1 MLTRKRTH
9 SDNFALTKGVL
20 IAVRR
25 LFCRGLALSV
35 TCGDSS
41 PKGRAQKGYYYYKYE
56 RPFCQAEK
64 GRQRD
69 FERNFCP
76 ENYAGS
82 KTGLDNKHIMGYKE
96 RERSAQG
103 DSLPAKGEAGRLPR
117 SAQREEAKLKQKETA
132 IMDTFEKIRALLAEQ
147 LDIDPAKITMDSDI
161 MGDFEA
167 DSLDIV
173 DMVMTLEDEFGIEVP
188 DDAIENLRTV
198 GDVVKFVDSHKG

>member
-9 SDNFALTKGVL
+9 SDNFALTKGGL

-76 ENYAGS
+76 ENHAGC

-103 DSLPAKGEAGRLPR
+103 GSLPAKGEEGR
-117 SAQREEAKLKQKETA
+117 AA
-132 IMDTFEKIRALLAEQ
+132 
-147 LDIDPAKITMDSDI
+147 
-161 MGDFEA
+161 
-167 DSLDIV
+167 
-173 DMVMTLEDEFGIEVP
+173 MVC
-188 DDAIENLRTV
+188 AA
-198 GDVVKFVDSHKG
+198 

>member
-9 SDNFALTKGVL
+9 SDKFALTKGVL

-25 LFCRGLALSV
+25 LFCRGPALSV

-41 PKGRAQKGYYYYKYE
+41 PKGRAFCIPEGYYYYKYE

-76 ENYAGS
+76 ENHAGS

-103 DSLPAKGEAGRLPR
+103 DSLPAKGEAGR
-117 SAQREEAKLKQKETA
+117 AA
-132 IMDTFEKIRALLAEQ
+132 
-147 LDIDPAKITMDSDI
+147 
-161 MGDFEA
+161 
-167 DSLDIV
+167 
-173 DMVMTLEDEFGIEVP
+173 MVC
-188 DDAIENLRTV
+188 AA
-198 GDVVKFVDSHKG
+198 

>member
-9 SDNFALTKGVL
+9 SDKFALTKGAL
-20 IAVRR
+20 TAVRR
-25 LFCRGLALSV
+25 LFCRGPALSV

-41 PKGRAQKGYYYYKYE
+41 PKGRAKKGYYYYKYE

-76 ENYAGS
+76 ENHAGS

-103 DSLPAKGEAGRLPR
+103 DSLPAKGEAGR
-117 SAQREEAKLKQKETA
+117 AA
-132 IMDTFEKIRALLAEQ
+132 
-147 LDIDPAKITMDSDI
+147 
-161 MGDFEA
+161 
-167 DSLDIV
+167 
-173 DMVMTLEDEFGIEVP
+173 
-188 DDAIENLRTV
+188 TV
-198 GDVVKFVDSHKG
+198 CAA